1 MDKSALAVSGTTF
14 FFYGTLCHAPLLTAV
29 LGREVAMR
37 PARLADH
44 AVHWVADHA
53 FPMIL
58 SRAGAEAA
66 GVVVEGL
73 DATDIERLDFY
84 EGGFDY
90 ATHAVT
96 AEADGTRIAA
106 RVYIASADRLRPGAP
121 WRLADWVDRYGAVA
135 VLAAGRFMQ
144 GFGTVPPG
152 EAWRRYPA
160 MLVTAASRL
169 RAAVAAPTGLRR
181 AAAAGD
187 IDVMHHAEPYAQFF
201 SVEEFD
207 LRHRRFDGA
216 MSGEMRRAVFMSGD
230 AATVLPYDPVRD
242 RVMLIEQFRA
252 GPFGRGDPQPW
263 MLEPI
268 AGRIDPGETPEMAA
282 RREAVEE
289 AGITLGVLLKAGEYY
304 PSPGLLAEYLYSY
317 VGLADLPDDS
327 AGMGGLPEEH
337 EDIRAH
343 LLSFDDLMAL
353 VDSGEV
359 QIAPL
364 LVTIYWLAAN
374 RARLRAEAGVVAAS

>member
-1 MDKSALAVSGTTF
+1 MSGVTF
-14 FFYGTLCHAPLLTAV
+14 FFYGTLCHAPLLAAV
-29 LGREVAMR
+29 LGRPVPIR

-53 FPMIL
+53 FPMIVPQ
-58 SRAGAEAA
+58 AEAVAA
-66 GVVVEGL
+66 GVIVAGL
-73 DATDIERLDFY
+73 EATDIARLDFY

-90 ATHAVT
+90 ATHEVT
-96 AEADGTRIAA
+96 AEADGARVAA
-106 RVYIASADRLRPGAP
+106 RVYIATADRLRPGDP
-121 WRLADWVDRYGAVA
+121 WVLQDWVDRYGAVA
-135 VLAAGRFMQ
+135 VRAAGRFMQ
-144 GFGTVPPG
+144 DFGRVPPG

-160 MLVTAASRL
+160 ILVTAAARL
-169 RAAVAAPTGLRR
+169 RAADAAPTSVRR

-187 IDVMHHAEPYAQFF
+187 VVVARHTEPYAQYF

-216 MSGEMRRAVFMSGD
+216 MSGEMRRAVFVSGD

-242 RVMLIEQFRA
+242 RVMLIEQFRS

-268 AGRIDPGETPEMAA
+268 AGRIDPGETPEDAA
-282 RREAVEE
+282 RREAREE
-289 AGITLGVLLKAGEYY
+289 AGIALGALIKVGQYY
-304 PSPGLLAEYLYSY
+304 PSPGMLAEYLYSF
-317 VGLADLPDDS
+317 VCLADLPDDS
-327 AGMGGLPEEH
+327 AGLGGLADEH

-343 LLSFDDLMAL
+343 LVSFDHLMAL

-374 RARLRAEAGVVAAS
+374 RARLRVEAGILSAS

>member
-1 MDKSALAVSGTTF
+1 MSGVTF
-14 FFYGTLCHAPLLTAV
+14 FFYGTLCHAPLLVAV
-29 LGREVAMR
+29 LGRPVAMR
-37 PARLADH
+37 RARLADH

-58 SRAGAEAA
+58 ERPGAEAA

-73 DATDIERLDFY
+73 DATDIARLDFY
-84 EGGFDY
+84 EGGFEY
-90 ATHAVT
+90 ATHVVT
-96 AEADGTRIAA
+96 VEADGTSIAA
-106 RVYIASADRLRPGAP
+106 RVYVATADRLRPGAP
-121 WRLADWVDRYGAVA
+121 WVLQDWVDRYGAAA
-135 VLAAGRFMQ
+135 VQAAGRFMQ
-144 GFGTVPPG
+144 DFGRVPPG

-160 MLVTAASRL
+160 MLVTAAARL
-169 RAAVAAPTGLRR
+169 RAAQAAPTQVRR
-181 AAAAGD
+181 EATAGD
-187 IDVMHHAEPYAQFF
+187 VAVARHTEPYAQYF

-207 LRHRRFDGA
+207 LRHRRFDGG
-216 MSGEMRRAVFMSGD
+216 MSGEMRRAVFVSGD

-268 AGRIDPGETPEMAA
+268 AGRIDPGETPEDAA

-289 AGITLGVLLKAGEYY
+289 AGLTLGALLKAGQYY
-304 PSPGLLAEYLYSY
+304 PSPGMLAEYLYAF

-327 AGMGGLPEEH
+327 AGIGGLADEH

-343 LLSFDDLMAL
+343 LVSFEQLMAL

-374 RARLRAEAGVVAAS
+374 RPRLRAEALGVAVS

>member
-1 MDKSALAVSGTTF
+1 MSGVTF
-14 FFYGTLCHAPLLTAV
+14 FFYGTLCHAPLLAAV
-29 LGREVAMR
+29 LGRAVPMR
-37 PARLADH
+37 PARLAGH

-58 SRAGAEAA
+58 TQAGGVAA
-66 GVVVEGL
+66 GVIVEGL
-73 DATDIERLDFY
+73 EPTDIARLDFY

-90 ATHAVT
+90 ATHEVT

-106 RVYIASADRLRPGAP
+106 RVYIATADRLHPGAP
-121 WRLADWVDRYGAVA
+121 WVLQDWVDRYGAVA
-135 VLAAGRFMQ
+135 VRAAGRFMQ
-144 GFGTVPPG
+144 DFGRVPPG

-160 MLVTAASRL
+160 MLVRAAAEL
-169 RAAVAAPTGLRR
+169 RAAQAAPTRMRR
-181 AAAAGD
+181 ATAPGD
-187 IDVMHHAEPYAQFF
+187 VEVTRHTEPYAQFF

-207 LRHRRFDGA
+207 LRHRRFDGT
-216 MSGEMRRAVFMSGD
+216 MSEPMRRAVFVSGD

-268 AGRIDPGETPEMAA
+268 AGRIDPGETPEAAA

-289 AGITLGVLLKAGEYY
+289 AGLTLGALVKVGQYY
-304 PSPGLLAEYLYSY
+304 PSPGMLAEYLYSF
-317 VGLADLPDDS
+317 VGLADLPDGS
-327 AGMGGLPEEH
+327 AGLGGLAEEH

-343 LLSFDDLMAL
+343 LVSFDRLMAL

-374 RARLRAEAGVVAAS
+374 RARLRAEAGLLSAS